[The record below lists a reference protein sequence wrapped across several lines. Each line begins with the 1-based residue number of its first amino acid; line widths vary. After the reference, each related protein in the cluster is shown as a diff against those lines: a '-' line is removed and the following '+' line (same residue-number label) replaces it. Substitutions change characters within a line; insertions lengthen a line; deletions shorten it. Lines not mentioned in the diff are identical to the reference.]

1 MEEGIRQISGLTLKG
16 IMERQFQEMHGE
28 DIEFFKRN
36 ILKCYLHSKPSIRKT
51 ISNLINTFLRNGGLQ
66 MWPEILGILFNNLD
80 SDLGV
85 AMSLETLILVIE
97 DSGNLI
103 DEKYTKVNKFFNY
116 YNITF
121 LISINNFIIFCQ

>member
-1 MEEGIRQISGLTLKG
+1 
-16 IMERQFQEMHGE
+16 
-28 DIEFFKRN
+28 
-36 ILKCYLHSKPSIRKT
+36 
-51 ISNLINTFLRNGGLQ
+51 
-66 MWPEILGILFNNLD
+66 MWPEILGILYNNLD

-121 LISINNFIIFCQ
+121 LISINNFIIFSQ